1 MYEAPI
7 LVDLQE
13 VAGQGGLATKNSCG
27 LICITGGGT
36 SNVIG

>member
-13 VAGQGGLATKNSCG
+13 VTGQAAGVTAKNSCG
-27 LICITGGGT
+27 LLCITGGGT
-36 SNVIG
+36 SGN